1 MSSVLTLTS
10 VTYTYPGCAEPALA
24 GLSVTFPPGW
34 TGVVGANGCG
44 KSTLARIL
52 CGQLHPDTGSASP
65 RLSACLCEQD
75 AGVEPDLLQDFA
87 CDYGREAIGL
97 RRALGID
104 DDQPWRFSELS
115 CGEQKKLQ
123 VAVALWRRPEVLVL
137 DEPTN
142 HVDARCR
149 EQLLPVLAG
158 YDGIGVLISHD
169 RALLDGLVSRCLCF
183 EPAGPVLRPGSY
195 TSARAQSEREALEKN
210 RARAAARSQLGTL
223 KAEQDRRRH
232 LAAQS
237 DARRSARGVDPKD
250 HDAKGRIGLAIV
262 SGQDGKAGRL
272 AARMDARVASV
283 QRQLDQ
289 TRVPKT
295 YQGDLWLGCEP
306 ARRPVVLRAP
316 ATSLA
321 CGPECQLE
329 VPELQL
335 GRADHLALTGPNG
348 AGKSTVLRR
357 LVSQLERQAEPLS
370 WAYLPQ
376 ELTADQRR
384 ETLEHVRQLAPAE
397 RGRLLS
403 VVAQLDSD
411 PERVLAGAEAS
422 SGELRKLWL
431 AEAVM
436 GRPQLLLLDEPT
448 NHLDLHAIEAL
459 ERALEAFPGALVL
472 VSHDEPLVRA
482 TCDRRWELVKGDG
495 LVRVREGAASEG

>member
-1 MSSVLTLTS
+1 MSSVLTLSS
-10 VTYTYPGCAEPALA
+10 VTYTYPGCAEPALSD
-24 GLSVTFPPGW
+24 LSVAFPAGW
-34 TGVVGANGCG
+34 TGVVGPNGCG

-52 CGQLHPDTGSASP
+52 CGLLQPDTGSVRP

-75 AGVEPDLLQDFA
+75 AGAEPDLLQDFT
-87 CDYGREAIGL
+87 CDYGREALQL
-97 RRALGID
+97 RRALAID
-104 DDQPWRFSELS
+104 DDMPWRFSELS

-123 VAVALWRRPEVLVL
+123 IAVALWQRPEVLIL

-149 EQLLPVLAG
+149 EQLLPALAD

-169 RALLDGLVSRCLCF
+169 RVLLDGLVERCLCF
-183 EPAGPVLRPGSY
+183 EPGGPVLRPGNY
-195 TSARAQSEREALEKN
+195 RAAHAQSEREALEKS
-210 RARAAARSQLGTL
+210 RARAAARSQLGAL
-223 KAEQDRRRH
+223 KAERDRRRH
-232 LAAQS
+232 VAAQS
-237 DARRSARGVDPKD
+237 DARRSARGIDPKD

-262 SGQDGKAGRL
+262 SGQDGKAGKL
-272 AARMDARVASV
+272 AARMDARVANV
-283 QRQLDQ
+283 QRQLAE
-289 TRVPKT
+289 TRVAKT

-316 ATSLA
+316 AASLP
-321 CGPECQLE
+321 CGPECRLDA
-329 VPELQL
+329 PELSL

-348 AGKSTVLRR
+348 VGKSTLLRW
-357 LVSQLERQAEPLS
+357 LVSLLERQTEPLN

-376 ELTADQRR
+376 ELTAAQRR
-384 ETLEHVRQLAPAE
+384 ETLERIRELAPAE

-431 AEAVM
+431 AEAVTS
-436 GRPQLLLLDEPT
+436 RPQLLLLDEPT
-448 NHLDLHAIEAL
+448 NHLDLHSIEAL

-472 VSHDEPLVRA
+472 VSHDEPLVQA
-482 TCDRRWELVKGDG
+482 TCERRWELAKTGG
-495 LVRVREGAASEG
+495 LVTVREK